1 MKRQTDEDFMAGTKA
16 LRDRGINASD
26 TSTSGLY
33 SSNAVEMKEKQ
44 LNTAKIL
51 EEIKKYLDRKELPRL
66 LEVFKEVKSCETVDP
81 VFKKLKSVF
90 FGSTLAPSRMTDKH
104 FSDKMQCLVDLG
116 FLIPKKL
123 REEYMSLVAELQLGG
138 MSDRRHYA

>member
-16 LRDRGINASD
+16 LRDRGINTSD

-44 LNTAKIL
+44 LTTAKIL

-66 LEVFKEVKSCETVDP
+66 LEVFKEVKSCETIDP
-81 VFKKLKSVF
+81 VFRKLKNIKEYAKNSNQCSSGRPWRPPARPTGTSQIRCSASSTS
-90 FGSTLAPSRMTDKH
+90 GS
-104 FSDKMQCLVDLG
+104 
-116 FLIPKKL
+116 
-123 REEYMSLVAELQLGG
+123 
-138 MSDRRHYA
+138 